1 MIYLGLAWCK
11 QNFVFGF
18 FFKLI
23 LLLFLATG
31 SYLAYLSTNQL
42 EIETSLESSEK
53 IYSIKNA
60 EFLGADQ
67 MGDLSYKVFSKK
79 ASTESGDDQIILEQ
93 VELKYYA
100 NNLNDWRISSEK
112 GEMYDDQNL
121 LVLRGDVVIKNN
133 STLRPSIIETEYMEI
148 NPKKMTIATNKKVK
162 ITINNNTIE
171 AYGFNA
177 ILEENQIKFRT
188 SNVPNSIQ

>member
-1 MIYLGLAWCK
+1 M
-11 QNFVFGF
+11 FGF

-23 LLLFLATG
+23 ILLFLATG
-31 SYLAYLSTNQL
+31 SYLAFLSTNEL

-60 EFLGADQ
+60 EFFGSDQ
-67 MGDLSYKVFSKK
+67 MGSLSYKVFSKK
-79 ASTESGDDQIILEQ
+79 ARTESGDDQITLEQ

-100 NNLNDWRISSEK
+100 DDLNDWRISSDR
-112 GEMYDDQNL
+112 GEMYDDGSL
-121 LVLRGDVVIKNN
+121 LVLRGNVVIENK

-148 NPKKMTIATNKKVK
+148 NPNKMTIATNKKVK

-177 ILEENQIKFRT
+177 MLEEDQIKFRT
-188 SNVPNSIQ
+188 SNASNSMQ

>member
-1 MIYLGLAWCK
+1 M
-11 QNFVFGF
+11 FGF

-31 SYLAYLSTNQL
+31 SYLAFLSTNIV
-42 EIETSLESSEK
+42 EIERSLESSEK

-60 EFLGADQ
+60 EFFGSDQ
-67 MGDLSYKVFSKK
+67 MGSLSYKVFSKK
-79 ASTESGDDQIILEQ
+79 ARTESGDDQIILEQ

-100 NNLNDWRISSEK
+100 DELNDWIISSDK
-112 GEMYDDQNL
+112 GEMYDDGSL
-121 LVLRGDVVIKNN
+121 LVLRGNVEIKNN
-133 STLRPSIIETEYMEI
+133 SSKRPSNIHTEYIEI
-148 NPKKMTIATNKKVK
+148 NPKKMTIATNKKVT

-177 ILEENQIKFRT
+177 ILEENEIKFRT
-188 SNVPNSIQ
+188 NNTQSLMQ

>member
-1 MIYLGLAWCK
+1 M
-11 QNFVFGF
+11 FGF
-18 FFKLI
+18 FFKI
-23 LLLFLATG
+23 IILLFLVAG
-31 SYLAYLSTNQL
+31 SYLAYLSTN
-42 EIETSLESSEK
+42 EIQVDTSIESSER

-60 EFLGADQ
+60 EFLGSDQ
-67 MGDLSYKVFSKK
+67 MGGLSYKVFSKK

-177 ILEENQIKFRT
+177 TLEENQIKFRT
-188 SNVPNSIQ
+188 SNLPSSIQ

>member
-31 SYLAYLSTNQL
+31 SYLAYLSTN
-42 EIETSLESSEK
+42 EFEAETSIESSER

-60 EFLGADQ
+60 EFLGSNQ
-67 MGDLSYKVFSKK
+67 MGGLSYKVFSKK

-100 NNLNDWRISSEK
+100 DDLNDWKITSEK
-112 GEMYDDQNL
+112 GEMYDDQSL
-121 LVLRGDVVIKNN
+121 LVLRGNVVIENN
-133 STLRPSIIETEYMEI
+133 SVLRPSIIETEYMEI
-148 NPKKMTIATNKKVK
+148 NPIKMTIATNKKVK

-177 ILEENQIKFRT
+177 TLEENQIKFRT
-188 SNVPNSIQ
+188 NNVPNSM

>member
-1 MIYLGLAWCK
+1 M
-11 QNFVFGF
+11 FGF
-18 FFKLI
+18 FFKI
-23 LLLFLATG
+23 IILLFLVAG
-31 SYLAYLSTNQL
+31 SYLAYLSTN
-42 EIETSLESSEK
+42 EIQVDTSIESSER

-60 EFLGADQ
+60 EFLGSDQ
-67 MGDLSYKVFSKK
+67 MGGLSYKVFSKK

-177 ILEENQIKFRT
+177 TLEENQIKFKT
-188 SNVPNSIQ
+188 NNVPNSM